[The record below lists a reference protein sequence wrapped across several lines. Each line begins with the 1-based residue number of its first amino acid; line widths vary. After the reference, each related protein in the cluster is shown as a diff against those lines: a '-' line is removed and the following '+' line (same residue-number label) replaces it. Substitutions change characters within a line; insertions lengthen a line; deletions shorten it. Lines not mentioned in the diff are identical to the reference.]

1 MIAGTALR
9 AQQRYRD
16 DAVLSASPER
26 LLTMLYDRL
35 VLDIERGEAAQR
47 AGDWPE
53 SSAQLL
59 HAQAIVAEL
68 SSSLK
73 DTWDGASGLRGLYA
87 FLSRTLIDA
96 NVGRDPD
103 LARSCRDLVAPLRD
117 AWHQAA
123 DAVVGTMR

>member
-1 MIAGTALR
+1 VITGTLR

-47 AGDWPE
+47 SGDWQE
-53 SSAQLL
+53 AGAQLV
-59 HAQAIVAEL
+59 HAQAILAEL
-68 SSSLK
+68 TSSLK
-73 DTWDGASGLRGLYA
+73 DTWDGSAGLRGLYA

-96 NVGRDPD
+96 NIQRDPE
-103 LARSCRDLVAPLRD
+103 LTRTCRDLVAPLRD
-117 AWHQAA
+117 AWHTAA
-123 DAVVGTMR
+123 EALAGTTP